1 MNTSTKQSFGKS
13 LLKALSFILPIFTI
27 IMLPYFIFLALGSQ
41 DKHSYLSFV
50 SLGIFIFFFLIVVGL
65 IIYQS
70 VTNTDIS
77 KTKLWKKLFHKS

>member
-41 DKHSYLSFV
+41 DKHSYLSYI
-50 SLGIFIFFFLIVVGL
+50 SLGLGLTGLVIFIGL
-65 IIYQS
+65 LIYQS

-77 KTKLWKKLFHKS
+77 KTPLWKKVFGK